1 MASGVRAKVH
11 VVLLVEDNADLRE
24 LYGNAMRDAGLLV
37 DEVVT
42 VTEAIALAE
51 RLRPDVVVLDRHLPD
66 GDGWDVARALKA
78 SASESM
84 RRVPI
89 IAFTSHNQRA
99 DVEGA
104 LVAGCDAF
112 VEKGCAP
119 DSLVRH
125 VRGMLGL
132 PLVAT
137 DVYPTHAA
145 RRSRGPL
152 VS

>member
-1 MASGVRAKVH
+1 MASGVRTKVH
-11 VVLLVEDNADLRE
+11 VVMLVEDDADLLE

-42 VTEAIALAE
+42 VAEAIALAE
-51 RLRPDVVVLDRHLPD
+51 RLRPDIVVLDRRLPD

-78 SASESM
+78 SASETM

-89 IAFTSHNQRA
+89 IAFTSHKERA

-112 VEKGCAP
+112 LEKGCAP
-119 DSLVRH
+119 DALVRH
-125 VRGMLGL
+125 VRGMLDL
-132 PLVAT
+132 PLENA

-145 RRSRGPL
+145 GRSRRSL